1 MALNKFETLLFN
13 MMLLVM
19 QKKYRLDDIVII
31 NRQMEDR
38 IALLDCSKVQGA
50 SRVRKRCIC
59 ENAGSIL
66 SDERGK
72 LKCHKK
78 VDKPIHASKI
88 FLQFS
93 ELDQLF
99 FLNYQ

>member
-13 MMLLVM
+13 IMLLVM
-19 QKKYRLDDIVII
+19 QKKYRLDEIVII

-38 IALLDCSKVQGA
+38 IALFDCSKVQGA

-72 LKCHKK
+72 LKCQ
-78 VDKPIHASKI
+78 VDKPTHASKI

-93 ELDQLF
+93 E
-99 FLNYQ
+99 